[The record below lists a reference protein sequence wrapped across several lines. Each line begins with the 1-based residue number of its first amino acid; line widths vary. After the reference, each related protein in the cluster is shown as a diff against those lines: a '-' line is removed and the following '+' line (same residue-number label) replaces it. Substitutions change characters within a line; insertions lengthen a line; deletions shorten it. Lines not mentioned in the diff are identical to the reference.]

1 MKRYL
6 VVIAITSLV
15 SGVIVAFLPSLLIEA
30 PTSSA
35 EQGVSHESGVKQ
47 GMDNGVAERPM
58 TAQLVSP
65 ESTGLSSAATQTL
78 TAPAAQLEL
87 VAPQS
92 DTLDALEDDIAAFA
106 EANANVPE
114 RSDERDNDVVPI
126 PTFVDVDLTLW
137 RASES
142 AKSVFENYTD
152 VQSMDEKYFI
162 EFDDTRLDSLVPGQR
177 FSLPAMDDERIQVIV
192 KSEETWNQGVTNW
205 ELVDNHGHPAGSITR
220 IQDSVEAVFTTPSGQ
235 YFLRSVNGVGWIAS
249 EETLISALND
259 VFTKPEM
266 N

>member
-6 VVIAITSLV
+6 VVIAITSLI
-15 SGVIVAFLPSLLIEA
+15 SGVIVAFLPSLLIDA

-35 EQGVSHESGVKQ
+35 DHGVSHESGEKQ
-47 GMDNGVAERPM
+47 GMENGFAERPM

-65 ESTGLSSAATQTL
+65 ESTGLSSASTQTL
-78 TAPAAQLEL
+78 TAPAVQFEL

-92 DTLDALEDDIAAFA
+92 DTLDALDADIAAFA
-106 EANANVPE
+106 EANVNVLE
-114 RSDERDNDVVPI
+114 VSDERDSEVVPI

-152 VQSMDEKYFI
+152 VQSMDEKHFI
-162 EFDDTRLDSLVPGQR
+162 EFDDTRLDSLAPGQR

-205 ELVDNHGHPAGSITR
+205 ELVDNHGHPAGSITQM
-220 IQDSVEAVFTTPSGQ
+220 QDSVEAVFTTPSGQ